1 MKPRVLVTALLAV
14 LLVGV
19 TGISACQPQVVE
31 KEKIVKETVEVVKA
45 ETVVEEKVVTPTAEA
60 AEYWNADDVATGTGA
75 DKCQP
80 LAALPK
86 KPSQPWKIGV
96 VGFNNAHPFHGTFQK
111 GAKDAAAFY
120 GAEFVDMD
128 AAGQGGS
135 AIVDLAE
142 TMMTQGV
149 DAIGVLGQGMDVIDP
164 IGASAQEKGILFIP
178 ADSGKTEY
186 SAFTYGVSDALSGK
200 RGGEVLAKGVK
211 EVWGA
216 GVKELFFIEATH
228 TGIPACVAR
237 TGGAAQAFKEAMG
250 LDDEHVLQMDAAA
263 GNVSDMI
270 KAILT
275 AHPNAQFAMIPCWD
289 QLGVDPWN
297 VAREAGRGADVM
309 LVTLGGDKPYADL
322 LITKPQNYYGYVE
335 FQPYCEGWGWAETA
349 LALLEGERVV
359 PYVPRMV
366 TTLDTIEARYEE
378 LYGSQ

>member
-1 MKPRVLVTALLAV
+1 
-14 LLVGV
+14 
-19 TGISACQPQVVE
+19 
-31 KEKIVKETVEVVKA
+31 
-45 ETVVEEKVVTPTAEA
+45 
-60 AEYWNADDVATGTGA
+60 
-75 DKCQP
+75 
-80 LAALPK
+80 
-86 KPSQPWKIGV
+86 
-96 VGFNNAHPFHGTFQK
+96 
-111 GAKDAAAFY
+111 
-120 GAEFVDMD
+120 
-128 AAGQGGS
+128 
-135 AIVDLAE
+135 
-142 TMMTQGV
+142 
-149 DAIGVLGQGMDVIDP
+149 
-164 IGASAQEKGILFIP
+164 
-178 ADSGKTEY
+178 
-186 SAFTYGVSDALSGK
+186 
-200 RGGEVLAKGVK
+200 
-211 EVWGA
+211 
-216 GVKELFFIEATH
+216 
-228 TGIPACVAR
+228 
-237 TGGAAQAFKEAMG
+237 MG

>member
-1 MKPRVLVTALLAV
+1 MKRRLLVVLVAV
-14 LLVGV
+14 VLVGL
-19 TGISACQPQVVE
+19 TGVAACQPKVVE
-31 KEKIVKETVEVVKA
+31 KEKVVKETV
-45 ETVVEEKVVTPTAEA
+45 VVEKAQTVIEERLVTPTPESG
-60 AEYWNADDVATGTGA
+60 EYWKADEVAAGTGA

-80 LAALPK
+80 LASLPK
-86 KPSQPWKIGV
+86 KPSRPWKIGV

-111 GAKDAAAFY
+111 GARDAAAFY

-149 DAIGVLGQGMDVIDP
+149 DAIGVLGQGMAVVDP

-186 SAFTYGVSDALSGK
+186 SPFTYGVSDALSGK
-200 RGGEVLAKGVK
+200 RGGELLAKGVK

-216 GVKELFFIEATH
+216 GANELFFIEATH

-237 TGGAAQAFKEAMG
+237 TGGAAAAFKEAMG

-335 FQPYCEGWGWAETA
+335 FQPYCEGWGWTETA

-366 TTLDTIEARYEE
+366 TTQDTIEERYEE
-378 LYGSQ
+378 LYGALP